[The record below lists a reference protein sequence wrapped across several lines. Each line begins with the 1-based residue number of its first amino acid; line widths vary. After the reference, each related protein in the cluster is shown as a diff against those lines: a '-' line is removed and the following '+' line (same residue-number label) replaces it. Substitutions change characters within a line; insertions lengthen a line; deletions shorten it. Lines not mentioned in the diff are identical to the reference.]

1 MGRGNR
7 EGSLKR
13 RERSGKRREVD
24 QGHRDRGNSKP
35 LGTPV
40 ARQPGQQVEE

>member
-1 MGRGNR
+1 VGFEFPGC
-7 EGSLKR
+7 GWR